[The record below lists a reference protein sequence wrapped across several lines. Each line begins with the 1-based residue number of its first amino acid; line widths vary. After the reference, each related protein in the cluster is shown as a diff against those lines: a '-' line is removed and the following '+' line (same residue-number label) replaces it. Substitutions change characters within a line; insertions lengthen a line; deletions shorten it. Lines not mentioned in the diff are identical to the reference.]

1 MVEFLLTEDKNSLDS
16 EKQSSEYFY
25 EVSTSIMLYNIT
37 LHVLFSLT
45 KNMIL
50 FLDILFHIFYLA
62 TLSFSIGSSLV
73 FEIYSSLLNRTMRKK
88 LKRSFSDIDCL
99 SVL

>member
-1 MVEFLLTEDKNSLDS
+1 MVEFLFTEDKNSLDS

-62 TLSFSIGSSLV
+62 TLSLSIGSSLV